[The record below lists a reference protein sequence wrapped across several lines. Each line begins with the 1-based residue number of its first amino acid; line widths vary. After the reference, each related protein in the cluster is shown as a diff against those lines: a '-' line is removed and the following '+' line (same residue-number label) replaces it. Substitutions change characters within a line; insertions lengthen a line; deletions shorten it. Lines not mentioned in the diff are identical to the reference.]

1 MSLKQAA
8 MMGLN
13 KNNTDAVLGLFDE
26 SHCKYNYEI
35 DGISDSAPTL
45 TEMTMKAIELL
56 SENEKGFLLFVE
68 GGRIDMAH
76 HKTMAHIALD
86 ETIAFS
92 KAVDHAK
99 DVLQDDTLML
109 VTADHSHTMSYAG
122 YGVSFSFQFLPF
134 PIISFLI
141 Y

>member
-1 MSLKQAA
+1 
-8 MMGLN
+8 MMNLHV
-13 KNNTDAVLGLFDE
+13 NNTDAVLGLFDA

-45 TEMTMKAIELL
+45 TEMTLKAIELL
-56 SENEKGFLLFVE
+56 SSNENGFLLFVE

-92 KAVDHAK
+92 KAIDHAK
-99 DVLQDDTLML
+99 DLLEDDTLLL

-122 YGVSFSFQFLPF
+122 YGVS
-134 PIISFLI
+134 
-141 Y
+141 